1 MPRQMVWTPVLWTTR
16 WVLRAAQWAARTLTS
31 KNWGW
36 EDSSFQRWEHMG
48 HMGKATYYI
57 VYHDTLCCSLFLE
70 MLDVWISERL
80 PELSRGL
87 PFFFQ
92 WFFPEKMG
100 LGISAGMGTGWGL
113 PATSWWE
120 KTPWTQKKYRA
131 IWSHGAT
138 RCWICCYLLSGVYN
152 RCVFEEN
159 DELCVR
165 NSNDHGPWHPKL
177 GSWLWWPTS
186 FGLVSNFSET
196 WLHLNMRH
204 TFKIVIS
211 WEAMRHGNPWKPM
224 DQARWVGYYRFT
236 RCGCPW
242 RILHWKTQKGLSL
255 NWAPS
260 PWIIVVLTWSMISMF
275 QFWGIPH
282 FRTSQCCLNFSQ
294 CRQVTHELHE
304 PDPPPASV
312 MDGTQYCWLN
322 AQLSLV
328 NSQKSLNVTK
338 IPMTY
343 P

>member
-1 MPRQMVWTPVLWTTR
+1 MRTYGTHGEGNVLYRISWYIMLLFIPRNAWCLNLWTAT
-16 WVLRAAQWAARTLTS
+16 WVIPRFAVFF
-31 KNWGW
+31 
-36 EDSSFQRWEHMG
+36 SSGF
-48 HMGKATYYI
+48 
-57 VYHDTLCCSLFLE
+57 SLK
-70 MLDVWISERL
+70 
-80 PELSRGL
+80 
-87 PFFFQ
+87 
-92 WFFPEKMG
+92 KMG

-204 TFKIVIS
+204 IFKIVIS
-211 WEAMRHGNPWKPM
+211 WEAMRHENPWKPM
-224 DQARWVGYYRFT
+224 DQARWVGCYRFT